1 MYQTLKVKNKCS
13 PTAITYYKTDCY
25 KPFNIYGDPAAWLIK
40 PPVKKPKKI
49 VSTTPSCLKSTH
61 YYINLWKE

>member
-1 MYQTLKVKNKCS
+1 MYTEGKKKCL
-13 PTAITYYKTDCY
+13 PVAITYYKTDCF

-49 VSTTPSCLKSTH
+49 VSGTPSCLTATH

>member
-1 MYQTLKVKNKCS
+1 MYIKKKYL
-13 PTAITYYKTDCY
+13 PIAITYYKTDCF

-49 VSTTPSCLKSTH
+49 VSTTPSCLKAAH
-61 YYINLWKE
+61 Y

>member
-1 MYQTLKVKNKCS
+1 MYPQGKKNCS
-13 PTAITYYKTDCY
+13 PTAITYYKTDCV

-49 VSTTPSCLKSTH
+49 VSGTPSCLTATH

>member
-1 MYQTLKVKNKCS
+1 MYTEGEKKCL
-13 PTAITYYKTDCY
+13 PVAITYYKTDCF